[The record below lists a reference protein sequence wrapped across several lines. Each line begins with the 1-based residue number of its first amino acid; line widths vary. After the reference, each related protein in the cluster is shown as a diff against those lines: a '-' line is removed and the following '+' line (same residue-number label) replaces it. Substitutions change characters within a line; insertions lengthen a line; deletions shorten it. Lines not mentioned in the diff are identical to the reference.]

1 MQENLYDK
9 RGVSASKSDVHKAIS
24 SMSKGLFPKAFC
36 KILPDFAA
44 GDPDWCNIMHADTAG
59 TKSVLAYLYWRETGD
74 LSIWKDLAIDALVMN
89 LDDLACVGCTDNIII
104 SSTIGRNKKLISGEV
119 LEALISGTQEF
130 LDTMSAFGLNVQH
143 SGGETADVGD
153 VVRTLDVGISAF
165 ARIKRSDLI
174 VNDIQT
180 GDVVVGFA
188 SYGQPSYLNKYNS
201 GIGCNGLTSARHDV
215 LSKYYLENFPE
226 SVDPNL
232 SAEVVYCG
240 PHRLTDTVNYSG
252 QDYKVG
258 DLLLSPTLS
267 YLPLLAEILPKY
279 KSQINGI
286 IHNSGGGLTKVLK
299 FIGNKRVVKNN
310 LIAVPPV
317 FELIGSVTDANEMEQ
332 HQVFNMGQRLEIYIN
347 TEHAAEIIEIA
358 QKFNIH
364 AQVIG
369 HVEDAQQA
377 EVQVITKNGSYL
389 YS

>member
-130 LDTMSAFGLNVQH
+130 LDTMSAFGVNVQH

-215 LSKYYLENFPE
+215 LSKYYLENYPE

-347 TEHAAEIIEIA
+347 TEHAAEMIEIA

>member
-130 LDTMSAFGLNVQH
+130 LDTMSAFGVNVQH

-215 LSKYYLENFPE
+215 LSKYYLENYPE

>member
-130 LDTMSAFGLNVQH
+130 LDTMSAFGVNVQH

-188 SYGQPSYLNKYNS
+188 SYGQPSYINKYNS

-215 LSKYYLENFPE
+215 LSKYYLENYPE

-347 TEHAAEIIEIA
+347 TEHAAEMIEIA

>member
-188 SYGQPSYLNKYNS
+188 SYGQPSYINKYNS

-215 LSKYYLENFPE
+215 LSKYYLENYPE

-347 TEHAAEIIEIA
+347 TEHAAEMIEIA

>member
-215 LSKYYLENFPE
+215 LSKYYLENYPE

-347 TEHAAEIIEIA
+347 TEHAAEMIEIA

>member
-130 LDTMSAFGLNVQH
+130 LDTMSAFGVNVQH

-232 SAEVVYCG
+232 SPEVVYCG

>member
-104 SSTIGRNKKLISGEV
+104 SSTIGRNKKLISVEV

-130 LDTMSAFGLNVQH
+130 LDTMSAFGVNVQH

-188 SYGQPSYLNKYNS
+188 SYGQPNYVNKYNS

-215 LSKYYLENFPE
+215 LSKYYMENYPE

-279 KSQINGI
+279 KSQISGI

-347 TEHAAEIIEIA
+347 TKHAAEMIEIA